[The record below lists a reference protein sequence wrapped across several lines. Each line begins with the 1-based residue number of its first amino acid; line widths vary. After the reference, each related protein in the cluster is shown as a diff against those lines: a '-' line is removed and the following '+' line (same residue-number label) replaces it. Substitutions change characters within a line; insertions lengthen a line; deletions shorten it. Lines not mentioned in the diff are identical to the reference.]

1 MTERKNVTNG
11 HKQKSLKS
19 LVGTFQR
26 FLFIHRN
33 SDICIY
39 NILVRVCFSWIVFP
53 IMSNDTMLEIGAHS
67 TPSKRFEPRHIFV
80 GVMFILFC
88 CISFLLFLNRVQ
100 R

>member
-1 MTERKNVTNG
+1 MTERKSVTNG

-39 NILVRVCFSWIVFP
+39 DILVCVCFSWIVFP
-53 IMSNDTMLEIGAHS
+53 ILSNVTMLEIGAHS
-67 TPSKRFEPRHIFV
+67 TPSKPFEPRHTFIA
-80 GVMFILFC
+80 VMFILFC
-88 CISFLLFLNRVQ
+88 CISFLQFLNRPQ